1 MQNIEITRLFE
12 ELADLLEIQ
21 NANPFRVRA
30 YRNAARTLGD
40 LPESVAEI
48 LSDPT
53 RSLDD
58 LPGIGKD
65 LAEKIA
71 TIVTTGTLPQLEELR
86 AAVPAG
92 VVEMLK
98 VPGLGPKKAA
108 ALFQQLQITS
118 LAELKTQ
125 CESGAVAGLKGFGAK
140 TALAILEGLAHLA
153 QAGQRLYLAEVE
165 PLAEELLA
173 HLRGV
178 PGVLRVEAAGSFRR
192 RRETVG
198 DLDMLAIAGDSAGVM
213 QALAAH
219 PAVEKVLQQGET
231 KQRVRLKLGLEMD
244 LRVVPAA
251 SYGAALQYFT
261 GSKDHNIVV
270 RQRAIERGLKLNEY
284 GVFRGETL
292 VGGATEEEVYRA
304 VDLPWIPPELRES
317 RREFDWAIAGT
328 LPTLI
333 KPADLRGD
341 LHMHTTA
348 TDGAASIREMI
359 EAAQARGLAYIA
371 ITDHSQ
377 RVSMANGLDAKR
389 LRQHWA
395 EIEAIR
401 AEYPHIH
408 VLKGIECDIL
418 EDATLDL
425 DDEVLAEAEWVL
437 AVLHYGLKQ
446 PSDQITRRLMTAIE
460 NPHVDAIGHLTGRL
474 IGKRPPA
481 AMDLGAVLR
490 GMSREGKWLEI
501 NAHPARL
508 DADDLT
514 VAQAKD
520 LGIPIVINS
529 DAHSVQGFDVLKYG
543 VHQARRGGLQAG
555 DVMNSLP
562 WGEFRI
568 RLARRRRTGKGSG

>member
-1 MQNIEITRLFE
+1 MQNIEITHLFE

-21 NANPFRVRA
+21 GANPFRVRA
-30 YRNAARTLGD
+30 YRNAARMLGD
-40 LPESVAEI
+40 LPDSVAEI
-48 LSDPT
+48 VADPT
-53 RSLDD
+53 RSLED

-71 TIVTTGTLPQLEELR
+71 TILSTGTLPQLEELR

-118 LAELKTQ
+118 LAELRTQ

-140 TALAILEGLAHLA
+140 TSQAILEGLAHLA

-198 DLDMLAIAGDSAGVM
+198 DLDLLAIAADSVAVM

-244 LRVVPAA
+244 LRVVPEA

-284 GVFRGETL
+284 GVFRGEKL
-292 VGGATEEEVYRA
+292 VGGATEQEVYRA

-317 RREFDWAIAGT
+317 RREFDWAAAGT

-333 KPADLRGD
+333 EPADLRGD

-348 TDGAASIREMI
+348 TDGAATIREMI
-359 EAAQARGLAYIA
+359 EAAQARGLSYIA

-389 LRQHWA
+389 LRKHWA
-395 EIEAIR
+395 EIESIR
-401 AEYPHIH
+401 GEYPHIH

-446 PSDQITRRLMTAIE
+446 SSEQITKRLMAAIE

-481 AMDLGAVLR
+481 AMDLATVLR

-508 DADDLT
+508 DADDIT

-529 DAHSVQGFDVLKYG
+529 DAHSVQGFEVLKYG
-543 VHQARRGGLQAG
+543 VNQARRGGLEAG
-555 DVMNSLP
+555 DVWNTLP
-562 WGEFRI
+562 WGEFRS
-568 RLARRRRTGKGSG
+568 RLARRRRGAGGS

>member
-1 MQNIEITRLFE
+1 MQNIEITHLFE

-21 NANPFRVRA
+21 SANPFRVRA
-30 YRNAARTLGD
+30 YRNAARMLGD

-48 LSDPT
+48 VADPT
-53 RSLDD
+53 RSLED

-71 TIVTTGTLPQLEELR
+71 TIVNTGTLPQLEELR
-86 AAVPAG
+86 AEVPAG

-98 VPGLGPKKAA
+98 VPGLGPKKSA

-140 TALAILEGLAHLA
+140 TSQAILEGLAHLA

-198 DLDMLAIAGDSAGVM
+198 DLDLLAIAADSAAVM

-244 LRVVPAA
+244 LRVVPEA

-284 GVFRGETL
+284 GVFQGEKL
-292 VGGATEEEVYRA
+292 VGGATEQEVYRA

-317 RREFDWAIAGT
+317 RREFDWAAAGT

-333 KPADLRGD
+333 EPADLRGD

-348 TDGAASIREMI
+348 TDGAATIREMI
-359 EAAQARGLAYIA
+359 EAAQARGLSYIA

-389 LRQHWA
+389 LRKHWA
-395 EIEAIR
+395 EIESIR
-401 AEYPHIH
+401 GEYPHIH

-446 PSDQITRRLMTAIE
+446 SSEQITKRLMAAIE

-481 AMDLGAVLR
+481 AMDLATVLR

-508 DADDLT
+508 DADDIT

-529 DAHSVQGFDVLKYG
+529 DAHSVQGFEVLEYG
-543 VHQARRGGLQAG
+543 VNQARRGGLEAG
-555 DVMNSLP
+555 DVWNTLP
-562 WGEFRI
+562 WGEFRR
-568 RLARRRRTGKGSG
+568 RLARRRRGAGGT

>member
-359 EAAQARGLAYIA
+359 EAAQARGLAYI
-371 ITDHSQ
+371 
-377 RVSMANGLDAKR
+377 
-389 LRQHWA
+389 

>member
-1 MQNIEITRLFE
+1 MQNIEITHLFE

-21 NANPFRVRA
+21 SANPFRVRA
-30 YRNAARTLGD
+30 YRNAARMLGD

-48 LSDPT
+48 VADPT
-53 RSLDD
+53 RSLED

-71 TIVTTGTLPQLEELR
+71 TIVNTGTLPQLEELR
-86 AAVPAG
+86 AEVPAG

-140 TALAILEGLAHLA
+140 TSQAILEGLAHLA

-198 DLDMLAIAGDSAGVM
+198 DLDLLAVAADSAAVM

-244 LRVVPAA
+244 LRVVPEA

-284 GVFRGETL
+284 GVFQGEKL
-292 VGGATEEEVYRA
+292 VGGATEQEVYRA

-317 RREFDWAIAGT
+317 RREFDWAAAGT

-333 KPADLRGD
+333 EPADLRGD

-348 TDGAASIREMI
+348 TDGAATIREMI
-359 EAAQARGLAYIA
+359 EAAQARGLSYIA

-389 LRQHWA
+389 LRKHWA
-395 EIEAIR
+395 EIESIR
-401 AEYPHIH
+401 SEYPHIH

-446 PSDQITRRLMTAIE
+446 SSEQITKRLMAAIE

-481 AMDLGAVLR
+481 AMDLATVLR

-508 DADDLT
+508 DADDIT

-529 DAHSVQGFDVLKYG
+529 DAHSVQGFEVLKYG
-543 VHQARRGGLQAG
+543 VNQARRGGLEAG
-555 DVMNSLP
+555 DVWNTLP
-562 WGEFRI
+562 WGEFRR
-568 RLARRRRTGKGSG
+568 RLARRRRGAGGT